1 MNSSSSCSVELVELL
16 LPGFVPLVLVFCQCR
31 EIVLTFSVI
40 IPPHLKVSARVY
52 IRFEGFSFI
61 FLLGQSR
68 CLSFF
73 PHRWIGRFYRPV
85 PGSSRRHKSIER
97 YPEPLGKSVHIHR
110 FHSRR
115 AVEQLQIHRRQQRL
129 FRLVTVLAAIKTDW
143 NDFLKSPLKK
153 DQKQHLSTFSTLFTD
168 FTVEALVAREA
179 EARVAANS
187 VFATPFIYTGH
198 RFTCITI

>member
-1 MNSSSSCSVELVELL
+1 MELVELL
-16 LPGFVPLVLVFCQCR
+16 LSDFVPLVLVFCWCR
-31 EIVLTFSVI
+31 KIVLTFSVI
-40 IPPHLKVSARVY
+40 IPPHLKVSERVY
-52 IRFEGFSFI
+52 IRFEGFSLI

-73 PHRWIGRFYRPV
+73 PHRWIGRIYRPV
-85 PGSSRRHKSIER
+85 SVRIRQHKSIEH
-97 YPEPLGKSVHIHR
+97 YPEPLDKSVHIHR
-110 FHSRR
+110 FHSHR
-115 AVEQLQIHRRQQRL
+115 AVEQLQTDRKQQWL

-143 NDFLKSPLKK
+143 NGFLKSPLKK

-168 FTVEALVAREA
+168 FTVEALVARAA

-187 VFATPFIYTGH
+187 VFATPFIYTGR